1 MKTNE
6 QRINNIIGQLTGIK
20 KMISENKKD
29 CQSVLIQLKATKAA
43 INSLTEKVIHDE
55 LESCLKKSKK
65 ENIKKM
71 FKEII
76 NNN

>member
-6 QRINNIIGQLTGIK
+6 QRINNIIGQLNGIK
-20 KMISENKKD
+20 KMISEDKKD
-29 CQSVLIQLKATKAA
+29 CQAVLIQLKATKAA
-43 INSLTEKVIHDE
+43 ISSLTEKVIHDE
-55 LESCLKKSKK
+55 LENCLKKSKK

>member
-20 KMISENKKD
+20 KMISEDKKD

-43 INSLTEKVIHDE
+43 INSLTEKLIHDE
-55 LESCLKKSKK
+55 LELCLKSSKK